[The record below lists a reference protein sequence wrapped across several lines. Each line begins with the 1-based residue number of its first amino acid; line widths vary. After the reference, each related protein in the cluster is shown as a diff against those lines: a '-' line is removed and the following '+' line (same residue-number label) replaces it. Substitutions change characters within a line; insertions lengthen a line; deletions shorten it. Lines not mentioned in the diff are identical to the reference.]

1 MYIFPMCEIM
11 KDKEGFVPIQFLKEE
26 ATLLL
31 NPAIEKAARKVK
43 DMIAASI
50 FKGKLEACVYI
61 NPDKR
66 LVKVRTVCKNTHS
79 ASNFAWA
86 YRTLYRDFVK
96 NARVDPL
103 EY

>member
-1 MYIFPMCEIM
+1 MYIFPMCEVM

-26 ATLLL
+26 ATLLN
-31 NPAIEKAARKVK
+31 NPAIEKAARQVK

-61 NPDKR
+61 NPNNR
-66 LVKVRTVCKNTHS
+66 LVKVRAVCKSTRS

-86 YRTLYRDFVK
+86 YRTLYREFVK
-96 NARVDPL
+96 VARVDPL